1 MLTGNKCYTINI
13 VCVIVVIVV
22 IGDNECLECTKSID
36 LIHNGGQFIV
46 LLSKCKLAYQASI
59 PYSELKR
66 ILALK

>member
-1 MLTGNKCYTINI
+1 MTIPGRDTLA
-13 VCVIVVIVV
+13 VDRFHVQFR
-22 IGDNECLECTKSID
+22 GKSAVDI
-36 LIHNGGQFIV
+36 I